1 MRAMILAA
9 GRGER
14 LRPLTERLPKALIPV
29 GGKPLIEYHLEKLA
43 AAGIRELVINLFW
56 LGEQIEAHLGDGAR
70 FGVAIQWSHEPE
82 LLETGGGIR
91 RALPM
96 LGDAPFAVISADVWS
111 DYDYRRLPRALA
123 AGGQAHMVL
132 VANPAHNPGGD
143 YRLDGAARVRAKSA
157 DEPSLT
163 FSGMAVV
170 APALVRDFPAGVA
183 FPLREAF
190 AGAIAVA
197 GVSGECH
204 PGRWSDVG
212 TPERLA
218 ELRHQL
224 GG

>member
-1 MRAMILAA
+1 MILAA
-9 GRGER
+9 GLGRR

-43 AAGIRELVINLFW
+43 AAGIRELVINLSW
-56 LGEQIEAHLGDGAR
+56 LGDQIEAHLGDGAR
-70 FGVAIQWSHEPE
+70 FGVAIQWSREPE

-96 LGDAPFAVISADVWS
+96 LGDEPLAVISADVWS

-123 AGGQAHMVL
+123 PGSQAHLVL
-132 VANPAHNPGGD
+132 VANPAHNSGGD
-143 YRLDGAARVRAKSA
+143 YRLDGAARVRAKAA

-170 APALVRDFPAGVA
+170 APALVRDFPSGVA

-190 AGAIAVA
+190 AVAIATA

-204 PGRWSDVG
+204 PGCWSDVG

-218 ELRHQL
+218 ELRRQL